1 MTARKYLK
9 ESIKLGERELTV
21 ETGRVAKQA
30 HGSVVIQY
38 GETILLVAAVGADKP
53 REGIDFFPLT
63 VEYREHNYAAGRIPG
78 NYFRREGR
86 PGEKEVLTARMIDRP
101 CRPLFTEGY
110 KNETQV
116 IASVIS
122 ADDENDPD
130 VIAITGASCALYL
143 SDIPFPNPIAG
154 VRVGLIDGRYIIN
167 PTYDEVR
174 ESRLNLIVAGTEE
187 AITMVEAGAKGV
199 SEEIMVEALMLAHK
213 EINRLCRWQKELY
226 KALGVEKRTVEPPAL
241 NEEMLGEVERNYAE
255 KMRQALDTSEQGKIA
270 SYAGI
275 DSLKK
280 EVVESYPEDQPEQRQ
295 MAKKV
300 FDHLKEKIFRDDILN
315 KRRRPDGRRFSEIR
329 GIDCEVGWLPRVHG
343 SALFTRGETQAI
355 VTSTLGT
362 KQDEQF
368 MDDLESGEIKRRFLL
383 HYNFPH
389 FSVGEVGRFGST
401 SRREIGHGA
410 LARRALEPVLPT
422 VEEFPYSLRI
432 VSDITESNGSSSMAS
447 VCGGSL
453 SMMDAGVPI
462 KAAVAGVAMGLV
474 MEGNKYAI
482 LSDIAGAED
491 HYGDMDFKVA
501 GTADGITALQMD
513 IKIAGVNAQIM
524 AEALEQARKGR
535 LHILERMNEALSESR
550 EDLSP
555 HAPRIIT
562 IKINPDR
569 IRDVIGPGGK
579 IIRAIVEETG
589 AKIDVED
596 DGTIFIATADGD
608 AAQAAVAK
616 IRGLTAEAE
625 IGEEYLGT
633 VSRIVDFGAFVEI
646 FPGTDG
652 LLHIS
657 EIAEHR
663 VRDVRDELKEGQQIM
678 VKCIGKEGNKIK
690 LSRRAVLR
698 QEKQKAA
705 GAGGGDGDFEGGGDV
720 EVEDQGGG
728 DSPGGDDSGGGN
740 DRGENGRGGG
750 GGGRGEGG
758 RRRR

>member
-1 MTARKYLK
+1 MADKKLLREK
-9 ESIKLGERELTV
+9 IKLGDRELSV

-30 HGSVVIQY
+30 HGSVIVRY
-38 GETILLVAAVGADKP
+38 GDTMVLVAAIGAGSP

-86 PGEKEVLTARMIDRP
+86 PGEKEILTARMIDRP

-110 KNETQV
+110 RNETQV

-130 VIAITGASCALYL
+130 VLAITGASLALYL

-154 VRVGLIDGRYIIN
+154 VRVGLVGGRYVIN

-174 ESRLNLIVAGTEE
+174 ESRLNLVVAGTEE
-187 AITMVEAGAKGV
+187 AIVMVEAGAKEV

-226 KALGVEKRTVEPPAL
+226 KALDIQKRPVEAPVL
-241 NEEMLGEVERNYAE
+241 NEEMVGEVERNYAE
-255 KMRQALDTSEQGKIA
+255 RLRQALDTSEQGKIA
-270 SYAGI
+270 SYAGV
-275 DSLKK
+275 DALKK

-300 FDHLKEKIFRDDILN
+300 FDQLKEKIFREDILG
-315 KRRRPDGRRFSEIR
+315 KRRRPDNRRFSEIR
-329 GIDCEVGWLPRVHG
+329 AIDCEVGWLPRVHG

-389 FSVGEVGRFGST
+389 YSVGEVGRFGST

-422 VEEFPYSLRI
+422 EEEFPYSLRI
-432 VSDITESNGSSSMAS
+432 VSDITESNGSSSMAT

-462 KAAVAGVAMGLV
+462 KSAVAGVAMGLV
-474 MEGNKYAI
+474 MEGNRYAI

-501 GTADGITALQMD
+501 GTREGITALQMD
-513 IKIAGVNAQIM
+513 IKIGGINAQIM
-524 AEALEQARKGR
+524 AEALEQAKKGR
-535 LHILERMNEALSESR
+535 MHILGIMEQALPAAR
-550 EDLSP
+550 EELSP
-555 HAPRIIT
+555 YAPRIIT

-579 IIRAIVEETG
+579 IIRSIVEETG

-596 DGTIFIATADGD
+596 DGTIFIASSDGD
-608 AAQAAVAK
+608 AAQAAIAR

-625 IGEEYLGT
+625 IGEQYLGT

-663 VRDVRDELKEGQQIM
+663 VRDVRDELKEGQQIL

-690 LSRRAVLR
+690 LSRKAVLKD
-698 QEKQKAA
+698 EKQKNGHPERAEAA
-705 GAGGGDGDFEGGGDV
+705 GQGDTD
-720 EVEDQGGG
+720 
-728 DSPGGDDSGGGN
+728 
-740 DRGENGRGGG
+740 
-750 GGGRGEGG
+750 
-758 RRRR
+758 

>member
-1 MTARKYLK
+1 
-9 ESIKLGERELTV
+9 
-21 ETGRVAKQA
+21 
-30 HGSVVIQY
+30 
-38 GETILLVAAVGADKP
+38 LVAAIGASSP

-86 PGEKEVLTARMIDRP
+86 PGEKEILTARMIDRP

-110 KNETQV
+110 RNETQV

-130 VIAITGASCALYL
+130 VLAITGASLALYL

-154 VRVGLIDGRYIIN
+154 VRVGLVGGRYVIN

-174 ESRLNLIVAGTEE
+174 ESRLNLVVAGTEE
-187 AITMVEAGAKGV
+187 AIVMVEAGAKEV

-226 KALGVEKRTVEPPAL
+226 KALDVQKRPVEAPVL
-241 NEEMLGEVERNYAE
+241 NEEMLGEVERNYSE
-255 KMRQALDTSEQGKIA
+255 RMRQALNTEALGKIA
-270 SYAGI
+270 SYAAV
-275 DSLKK
+275 DALKK

-295 MAKKV
+295 QAKKI
-300 FDHLKEKIFRDDILN
+300 FDHLKEKIFREDILGN
-315 KRRRPDGRRFSEIR
+315 RRRPDNRRFSEIR
-329 GIDCEVGWLPRVHG
+329 PIDIEVGWLPRVHG

-362 KQDEQF
+362 KEDEQF

-389 FSVGEVGRFGST
+389 YSVGEVGRFGST

-410 LARRALEPVLPT
+410 LARRALEPVLPSE
-422 VEEFPYSLRI
+422 EEFPYSLRI
-432 VSDITESNGSSSMAS
+432 VSDITESNGSSSMAT

-462 KAAVAGVAMGLV
+462 KSAVAGVAMGLV
-474 MEGNKYAI
+474 MEGNRYAI

-501 GTADGITALQMD
+501 GTREGITALQMD
-513 IKIAGVNAQIM
+513 IKIGGINAQIM
-524 AEALEQARKGR
+524 AEALEQAKKGR
-535 LHILERMNEALSESR
+535 MHILGIMEQAIPAAR
-550 EDLSP
+550 EELSP
-555 HAPRIIT
+555 YAPRIIT

-579 IIRAIVEETG
+579 IIRSIVEETG

-625 IGEEYLGT
+625 IGEQYLGT
-633 VSRIVDFGAFVEI
+633 VTRIVDFGAFVEI

-663 VRDVRDELKEGQQIM
+663 VRDVRDELKEGQQIL

-690 LSRRAVLR
+690 LSRKAVLKD
-698 QEKQKAA
+698 EKGKNGRPERAEAA
-705 GAGGGDGDFEGGGDV
+705 GQGDKD
-720 EVEDQGGG
+720 
-728 DSPGGDDSGGGN
+728 
-740 DRGENGRGGG
+740 
-750 GGGRGEGG
+750 
-758 RRRR
+758 

>member
-1 MTARKYLK
+1 MRRRAQSKAAALARGTPEGDEKKMTAKKFLREK
-9 ESIKLGERELTV
+9 IKVGERELSV
-21 ETGRVAKQA
+21 EIGRVAKQA
-30 HGSVVIQY
+30 SGSCVIRY
-38 GETILLVAAVGADKP
+38 GDTMLLVAAVGANQP

-110 KNETQV
+110 RNETQV

-154 VRVGLIDGRYIIN
+154 VRVGLVNGRYVIN

-174 ESRLNLIVAGTEE
+174 ESRINLVVAGTEE
-187 AITMVEAGAKGV
+187 AIVMVEAGAKEV

-226 KALGVEKRTVEPPAL
+226 KALEIEKRPVEAPSL
-241 NEEMLGEVERNYAE
+241 NEEMMGEIERNYAE
-255 KMRQALDTSEQGKIA
+255 RLRQALNTEALGKLA
-270 SYAGI
+270 SYAAV
-275 DSLKK
+275 DALKK
-280 EVVESYPEDQPEQRQ
+280 EVVESYPEDQPDKRQ
-295 MAKKV
+295 MAKKI
-300 FDHLKEKIFRDDILN
+300 FDELKEKIFREDILGN
-315 KRRRPDGRRFSEIR
+315 RRRPDNRRFSEIR
-329 GIDCEVGWLPRVHG
+329 PIDIEVGWLPRVHG

-355 VTSTLGT
+355 VTATLGT
-362 KQDEQF
+362 KEDEQF

-410 LARRALEPVLPT
+410 LARRALEPVLPSE
-422 VEEFPYSLRI
+422 EEFPYSLRI

-453 SMMDAGVPI
+453 AMMDAGVPV

-474 MEGNKYAI
+474 MEGNRYAI

-501 GTADGITALQMD
+501 GTRDGITALQMD
-513 IKIAGVNAQIM
+513 IKIGGINAQIM
-524 AEALEQARKGR
+524 AEALEQAKKGR
-535 LHILERMNEALSESR
+535 LHILGIMEQAIR
-550 EDLSP
+550 EPREELSP
-555 HAPRIIT
+555 YAPRIIT

-579 IIRAIVEETG
+579 VIRSIVEETG

-608 AAQAAVAK
+608 AAQAAIAR

-625 IGEEYLGT
+625 IGETYVGT

-663 VRDVRDELKEGQQIM
+663 VRDVRDELKEGQQII

-690 LSRRAVLR
+690 LSRKAVLR
-698 QEKQKAA
+698 EEKQKAGRAEAA
-705 GAGGGDGDFEGGGDV
+705 GHGD
-720 EVEDQGGG
+720 
-728 DSPGGDDSGGGN
+728 N
-740 DRGENGRGGG
+740 D
-750 GGGRGEGG
+750 
-758 RRRR
+758 